1 MYDIRSRFIVCIF
14 VSILT
19 LVMLTIC
26 LPCKAF
32 ASSPSFIRQEVKD
45 NDDDWIYYDVYG
57 ASKKA
62 KLYTEEYIRN
72 LTGSSIGNIHSVS
85 YMSDGKTLNATFW
98 LTSPFV
104 GRAIQNLNHS
114 IQYSIYIDAD
124 SNRLTGWN
132 GGIDYIETLG
142 WNNSSG
148 TWQSILEEKK
158 SDTFEG
164 YRVLRERNYTH
175 FDKDPYYISMSV
187 DLSALNYP
195 NQYRV
200 VFLAED
206 FLTKKTDRTN
216 IIKVSDYVNTVHIPT
231 PKLRLSTSPST
242 VSLSHGEHLSIEL
255 RLNSNNSIT
264 NIEGVS
270 PTIHFYTNQTGGLVF
285 TFNPDRSNMS
295 SYGFA
300 VSELNIYSPFEVDS
314 RPYTVPIFADI
325 SYPSELFLPIKSAV
339 TNSSLLFANP
349 NAHTIETLYLPITV
363 KNLSQQFRDWVTD
376 WLNPVSGAITTVF
389 SLGALFIGLRWGRHS
404 QGK

>member
-1 MYDIRSRFIVCIF
+1 MYDIRSRFIICIF

-19 LVMLTIC
+19 LVILIIC
-26 LPCKAF
+26 LPGKAF

-124 SNRLTGWN
+124 SNQLTGWN

-164 YRVLRERNYTH
+164 YRVLRESNYTH

-242 VSLSHGEHLSIEL
+242 
-255 RLNSNNSIT
+255 
-264 NIEGVS
+264 
-270 PTIHFYTNQTGGLVF
+270 
-285 TFNPDRSNMS
+285 
-295 SYGFA
+295 
-300 VSELNIYSPFEVDS
+300 
-314 RPYTVPIFADI
+314 
-325 SYPSELFLPIKSAV
+325 
-339 TNSSLLFANP
+339 
-349 NAHTIETLYLPITV
+349 
-363 KNLSQQFRDWVTD
+363 
-376 WLNPVSGAITTVF
+376 
-389 SLGALFIGLRWGRHS
+389 
-404 QGK
+404 